1 MSVSTVPS
9 GSQRRPGTKAS
20 YLKLLR
26 AVSEAA
32 NQATDLDAP
41 LRACLDAACE
51 FTGWPVGHVYIR
63 ETQPPYHLVPTNIW
77 HFDDPERYRVF
88 RDVTMTTP
96 LAPGVGLPGH
106 VLLVGRPQWI
116 PDVTQHPNFPRA
128 KLAKDIGVRAG
139 FGLPIK
145 VKDAVPA
152 VLEFFSPEVL
162 EPDQEVMEVME
173 HVGTVLGRIF
183 ERFRNLETL
192 RTLTLADSE
201 AFLDLLRTVTRAA
214 NEAGDLEQP
223 LRTTLDAVCR
233 LTGWPIGHVYMRAAE
248 PPHDL
253 VPSKIWHLE
262 NPERYENFRTFTEA
276 SRFPDGEGVPGRA
289 AATGRPVWIGD
300 LGGTFTNPRAR
311 TAKNAGLRAAFAF
324 PIKVRDEVPGVLE
337 FFGEESSEPHPRF
350 LEVVSQVGVQ
360 LGRVV
365 ERMRA
370 EEAIHNLATAV
381 SESRGDAFFLS
392 LCHHLARTV
401 GADFAFIGELT
412 QEPGNNVRT
421 LALCGPTGVMEN
433 IVYGL
438 SGTPCEDVVRKQPCV
453 FPRDVQRLF
462 PQDRIL
468 ADMGIEGYAG
478 TPLSDAAGRPLGLM
492 VVLYRQPLEDA
503 RKVESLLRVFAVRA
517 ASELER
523 LRAERSL
530 AAMEI
535 FPRADPNPVLEFAAD
550 GTLTY
555 FNVAAERLARNM
567 GRTHPRDI
575 LPRDTTGVVRQCLLT
590 GVSGIVMETSEGG
603 HTISWS
609 FIPVLERN
617 IVLAY
622 AVEIS
627 FLLTLESEM
636 RALGMLDPPAG
647 TRPAAPR
654 GKRRPRGGTGG
665 EQVH

>member
-1 MSVSTVPS
+1 VSVSTVPS
-9 GSQRRPGTKAS
+9 GSQRRPGTKAA
-20 YLKLLR
+20 YLQLLR
-26 AVSEAA
+26 TVSEAA

-41 LRACLDAACE
+41 LQACLDAACQ

-63 ETQPPYHLVPTNIW
+63 ETQPPYHLIPTNIW
-77 HFDDPERYRVF
+77 HLDDPERYRVF
-88 RDVTMTTP
+88 RDVTMITP
-96 LAPGVGLPGH
+96 LAPGAGLPGH
-106 VLLVGRPQWI
+106 VLVVGRPVWI
-116 PDVTQHPNFPRA
+116 RDVTQHPNFPRA

-152 VLEFFSPEVL
+152 VLEFFTPDVL
-162 EPDQEVMEVME
+162 EPDQEVLDVME
-173 HVGTVLGRIF
+173 QVGTVLGRIF

-192 RTLTLADSE
+192 RTLTAADSE

-233 LTGWPIGHVYMRAAE
+233 LTGWPIGHVYMRAME

-253 VPSKIWHLE
+253 VPSKIWHVE
-262 NPERYENFRTFTEA
+262 NPERYETFRTFTEA
-276 SRFPDGEGVPGRA
+276 TRFPDGEGIPGRA
-289 AATGRPVWIGD
+289 AATGRPVWFGD
-300 LGGTFTNPRAR
+300 LGETFTNPRAR
-311 TAKNAGLRAAFAF
+311 TASHAGLRAAFAF

-337 FFGEESSEPHPRF
+337 FFGEESSQPHPRF
-350 LEVVSQVGVQ
+350 LEVISQVGVQ

-370 EEAIHNLATAV
+370 EEAIHDLATAV

-412 QEPGNNVRT
+412 EAPRNGVRT

-433 IVYGL
+433 FVYDL

-462 PQDRIL
+462 PQDRVL

-492 VVLYRQPLEDA
+492 VVLYKRPLEDA

-555 FNVAAERLARNM
+555 FNAASERLARNM
-567 GRTHPRDI
+567 GRAHPRDI
-575 LPRDTTGVVRQCLLT
+575 LPHDITGVVRQCLLT

-627 FLLTLESEM
+627 FLLALESEM

-647 TRPAAPR
+647 PRPATPR
-654 GKRRPRGGTGG
+654 KRRSRGGSGG